1 MDIALNTQFI
11 DSCHFFTH
19 TIYFTK
25 GNIDVRGQ
33 VDGDTMQQQKIFI
46 KIYKPIAK
54 IKKTQE
60 KKEKNQ

>member
-1 MDIALNTQFI
+1 MDIALTH
-11 DSCHFFTH
+11 SLSMRPFFTH

>member
-1 MDIALNTQFI
+1 MDIALTH
-11 DSCHFFTH
+11 SLSMLPFFTH
-19 TIYFTK
+19 TIFYFTK
-25 GNIDVRGQ
+25 VIYRCRQ